1 MKIPPS
7 DKARCIALFV
17 PSLRGGGA
25 ERVMINLAIAFSER
39 GLGVDLVLL
48 RAEGPYLKEVPLD
61 VRIVELN
68 ASRLLTGFVPLVRY
82 LRREKPDVMLTAM
95 KHVNVSALLASIVS
109 CSGVPVV
116 VSEHSTASVS
126 LDLTPS
132 IKSAVLRMLMKV
144 LYPYALHIVAVSKG
158 VANDLSRL
166 LGIEGSRISVITNPI
181 VSEKIF
187 SLSRYPVS
195 HPWLQ
200 EKSTPIILSVG
211 RLTLAKD
218 FKTLL
223 YAFSKA
229 RKKKPIR
236 LIILGEGELRG
247 SLESLIKELDLT
259 EDVALPGFT
268 GNPFAYMSHS
278 DVFVLSSRWEGF
290 GNVLVEAMAC
300 GVPVISTDC
309 PSGPSEILEG
319 GKWGKLVP
327 VGDADALSR
336 AILDTLDSP
345 GLSPISRAMNFT
357 VDNVIDSYLSLLL
370 GNNELKSGISLP

>member
-1 MKIPPS
+1 MKSIPS

-17 PSLRGGGA
+17 PSLCGGGA
-25 ERVMINLAIAFSER
+25 ERVMINLAIALKER

-48 RAEGPYLKEVPLD
+48 KAEGPYLQEVPSG

-82 LRREKPDVMLTAM
+82 LRRERPAVLLTAM
-95 KHVNVSALLASIVS
+95 KHVNVMALLASIVS

-116 VSEHSTASVS
+116 VSEHNAATVS
-126 LDLTPS
+126 LDHAPG
-132 IKSAVLRMLMKV
+132 IKTTVLRILMKV
-144 LYPYALHIVAVSKG
+144 LYPFALHIVAVSKG

-166 LGIEGSRISVITNPI
+166 LGMEASRISVITNPI
-181 VSEKIF
+181 VNERIL
-187 SLSRYPVS
+187 SLSRRTVS

-200 EKSTPIILSVG
+200 KKSTPIILSVG
-211 RLTLAKD
+211 RLTLQKD
-218 FKTLL
+218 LKTLL

-229 RKKKPIR
+229 KKKKPIR

-247 SLESLIKELDLT
+247 SLESLIEELDLT
-259 EDVALPGFT
+259 KDVDLPGFT
-268 GNPFAYMSHS
+268 DNPFAYMRHS

-300 GVPVISTDC
+300 GVSVISTDC

-327 VGDADALSR
+327 VGDTDALSR

-370 GNNELKSGISLP
+370 GNNEFKRRDV